1 MDDFDRKISGLG
13 FLKKYGRGESLF
25 QAGDR
30 AEGFYRI
37 TSGEIRVYKISREG
51 KEIEVVRLKP
61 GDFFGEAI
69 YFASGNFP
77 AHARAVKDAEVL
89 YFPGRLIAE
98 AIGRDPSVASFFL
111 EILARKC
118 QVLNERVEA
127 LGLKTVRQR
136 LARFLVSGSRDA
148 GESGFDLAISK
159 AELARQLG
167 TIPETLSRILRRLG
181 DEGLIELRGKV
192 VLVKDGA
199 KLRDAAGT

>member
-181 DEGLIELRGKV
+181 DEGLIELRGKT